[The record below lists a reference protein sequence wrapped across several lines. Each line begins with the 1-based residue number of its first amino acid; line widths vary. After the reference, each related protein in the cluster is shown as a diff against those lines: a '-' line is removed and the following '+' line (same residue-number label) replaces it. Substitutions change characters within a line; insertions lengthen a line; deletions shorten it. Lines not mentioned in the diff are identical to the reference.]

1 MIKMQKFRRGCCR
14 GPGENLHTNHIMMK
28 ERNIRYTNV
37 GLQRRGEKENPVRD
51 IGDRC
56 IIVSLCLCVCSMN
69 GGGGREAERVP
80 GIVVI

>member
-1 MIKMQKFRRGCCR
+1 MRKRRK
-14 GPGENLHTNHIMMK
+14 E

-56 IIVSLCLCVCSMN
+56 IIVSLCLCVCSMD
-69 GGGGREAERVP
+69 GGGGKQKGIP

>member
-1 MIKMQKFRRGCCR
+1 
-14 GPGENLHTNHIMMK
+14 MMK

-56 IIVSLCLCVCSMN
+56 IIVSLCLCVCSMD
-69 GGGGREAERVP
+69 GGREEEERDSWYCRYLS
-80 GIVVI
+80 GRWR